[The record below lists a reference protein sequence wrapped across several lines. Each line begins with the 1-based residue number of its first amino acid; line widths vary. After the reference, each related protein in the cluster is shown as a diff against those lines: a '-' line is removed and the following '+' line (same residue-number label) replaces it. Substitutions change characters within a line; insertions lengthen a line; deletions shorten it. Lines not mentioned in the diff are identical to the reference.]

1 MRVTVTEDPQPDI
14 ARCARRTA
22 RRLLSGAGS
31 ADLTA
36 YRIDPGRPRPTRGR
50 VPADRS
56 LPGLGHAPGRP

>member
-36 YRIDPGRPRPTRGR
+36 YRIDPSAPIPVAHALRADALGRAH
-50 VPADRS
+50 V
-56 LPGLGHAPGRP
+56 